1 MEQPIAAAPIFETLK
16 LLWRLNSHEVVENS
30 KSHSHP
36 HTTTTPMKTT
46 LLSLALVLVGLAST
60 TANAQSVSRGQNAT
74 TSPKPRPEGMQL
86 IGTKIYLGG
95 VPMAASDAYFVALD
109 KDMVAAQMF
118 KRAAKIRGWNYFW
131 FIYGGLNAGTGLV
144 ELADGYDANNFSG
157 IVNTGVGGGLIA
169 LGVSREKRRTR
180 LVATAVQRY
189 NKAVLSEEEPD

>member
-1 MEQPIAAAPIFETLK
+1 MTAPLRLLK
-16 LLWRLNSHEVVENS
+16 
-30 KSHSHP
+30 
-36 HTTTTPMKTT
+36 T
-46 LLSLALVLVGLAST
+46 LALAACIALLAPT
-60 TANAQSVSRGQNAT
+60 TNAQSVSRGQNAT

-144 ELADGYDANNFSG
+144 ELVDGYDANNFSG
-157 IVNTGVGGGLIA
+157 VVNTGVGGGLIA

>member
-1 MEQPIAAAPIFETLK
+1 MTAPLRLLK
-16 LLWRLNSHEVVENS
+16 
-30 KSHSHP
+30 
-36 HTTTTPMKTT
+36 T
-46 LLSLALVLVGLAST
+46 LALAACIALLAP

-118 KRAAKIRGWNYFW
+118 KRAAKIRGWNYLW
-131 FIYGGLNAGTGLV
+131 FIWGGLNAGTGLT
-144 ELADGYDANNFSG
+144 ELVDESEANNGSG
-157 IVNTGVGGGLIA
+157 IVNTAFGGGLIA

-180 LVATAVQRY
+180 LVGTAVQRY

>member
-1 MEQPIAAAPIFETLK
+1 
-16 LLWRLNSHEVVENS
+16 
-30 KSHSHP
+30 
-36 HTTTTPMKTT
+36 MKTT

-86 IGTKIYLGG
+86 IGAKIYLGG

-131 FIYGGLNAGTGLV
+131 FIYGGFNAGTGLV
-144 ELADGYDANNFSG
+144 ELVDGYDANNFSG
-157 IVNTGVGGGLIA
+157 LVNTGVGGGLIA

-180 LVATAVQRY
+180 LVGTAVQRY